1 MTLEAHEV
9 TFTQDDAAQ
18 LGRHGI
24 TIEEARRQIELML
37 HPPSALTLDRACTIG
52 DGIERVP
59 DDQHDPLQRLHGE
72 VAGSGRCHWFVP
84 ASGAASRMFAELVA
98 PLAPPPPSKS
108 KRKKPPAENVALKLF
123 LQEIR
128 RFPFHSDLERAVG
141 RAGGNLAALAEA
153 GDQGPILEA
162 MLAPTGL
169 NYAELP
175 KGLMPFHAY
184 GGVACTAFEEH
195 LVEGGHVVRD
205 AAQKCRLHFTV
216 SAGHLEAFR
225 ALLERVRARY
235 QSQLGVSFEVGF
247 STQSASSET
256 LALDAEGQPFRD
268 EDGALLLRP
277 GGHGALIENLESL
290 GVDFVFIKNI
300 DNVTKAARHGP
311 TLIWARLLIG
321 LLAKVQR
328 KTFDLLDRLEAD
340 PEGGPVGEALE
351 FANNTFNCEPHAGV
365 VASSPERARGLAIAL
380 LHRPVRVCGMVPNAG
395 EPGGGPYWVRGRD
408 GQLSLQI
415 VEGAQLNPN
424 SEAQRAL
431 VAGATHFNPV
441 FMACGLRDHRSRAF
455 ELKSFVDPD
464 AVIVTRKSYQGHELV
479 TLERPGLWN
488 GGMAHWNTIFVEVPV
503 EVFNPVKT
511 VNDLLRP
518 EHQGGGAAGE
528 AADRLAPSA

>member
-1 MTLEAHEV
+1 MTLEAPEV
-9 TFTQDDAAQ
+9 TFTNADLAQ
-18 LGRHGI
+18 LGRHG
-24 TIEEARRQIELML
+24 TTVEEARRQIDLML
-37 HPPSALTLDRACTIG
+37 QPPAALTLDRACTVG

-59 DDQHDPLQRLHGE
+59 EEEHEHLRRLHGE
-72 VAGSGRCHWFVP
+72 VAGAGRCHWFVP
-84 ASGAASRMFAELVA
+84 ASGAASRMFRELVA
-98 PLAPPPPSKS
+98 SLAPPPPVRS
-108 KRKKPPAENVALKLF
+108 KRKKPAAENTALTLF
-123 LQEIR
+123 LHEIR
-128 RFPFHSDLERAVG
+128 RFPFYSVLERAVG

-153 GDQGPILEA
+153 GEQRPILEA
-162 MLAPTGL
+162 MLAPSGL
-169 NYAELP
+169 GYAELP

-205 AAQKCRLHFTV
+205 ASQRCRLHFTV
-216 SAGHLEAFR
+216 SAGHLDAFR

-235 QSQLGVSFEVGF
+235 ESQLGVSFEVGF
-247 STQSASSET
+247 SVQSPASDT
-256 LALDAEGQPFRD
+256 LALDPEGRPFRD

-277 GGHGALIENLESL
+277 GGHGALIENLGAL
-290 GVDFVFIKNI
+290 GADIVFIKNI

-311 TLIWARLLIG
+311 TLTWSRLLIG

-351 FANNTFNCEPHAGV
+351 FAHTAFNCEPHAGV
-365 VASSPERARGLAIAL
+365 VASSSERARGLAIAL
-380 LHRPVRVCGMVPNAG
+380 LHRPLRVCGMVPNAG

-415 VEGAQLNPN
+415 VEGAQLDPS

-431 VAGATHFNPV
+431 VSGATHFNPV
-441 FMACGLRDHRSRAF
+441 FMACGLRDHRSQPF
-455 ELKSFVDPD
+455 ELKSFLDPD
-464 AVIVTRKSYQGHELV
+464 AVIVARKSHAGRDLV

-503 EVFNPVKT
+503 ETFNPVKT

-528 AADRLAPSA
+528 AADQLASSA